1 MIDPITMTMLS
12 ALAPPAYAM
21 VCSVPT
27 APLQDAAK
35 ASDRVDEIIET
46 HEKAYQEFVTRY
58 QTAETDEDRQAVL
71 AEGVPSPNKYFEELE
86 KIASANRGSDAAGKA
101 AAWVLSNNRGGM
113 PGMPNPGEWALDM
126 LLADFIET
134 EHIAAVPMMLSGMST
149 KNAEALDRIRKHAKN
164 NRARALADYT
174 RGSQLLTMSRAA
186 KELAEPGSSGDP
198 YMQYYMQSMDD
209 DLKQYLSKE
218 GVAEKCLE
226 KGEKLLDH
234 CIEAYEDV
242 ELYPGFGM
250 YVGAKA
256 EGELFE
262 LRNLQIGMVAPD
274 IVGKD
279 AEGVEFKLSD
289 YRGQVILL
297 DFWGFW

>member
-1 MIDPITMTMLS
+1 MIDPITMTVLS

-46 HEKAYQEFVTRY
+46 HENAYQEFVRRY
-58 QTAETDEDRQAVL
+58 QAAETDEDRQAVL
-71 AEGVPSPNKYFEELE
+71 AEGIPSPNKYFEELE
-86 KIASANRGSDAAGKA
+86 KIANANRGSEAAGKA
-101 AAWVLSNNRGGM
+101 AAWVLQNNRGGM
-113 PGMPNPGEWALDM
+113 PGMPNPGAWALDM

-134 EHIAAVPMMLSGMST
+134 EHIAAVPLQLSGLST

-164 NRARALADYT
+164 ERARALADFT
-174 RGSQLLTMSRAA
+174 RGNQFLTMSRAA

-198 YMQYYMQSMDD
+198 YMQYSMRGMDD
-209 DLKQYLSKE
+209 DLKAYLSKK
-218 GVAEKCLE
+218 GMADKCL
-226 KGEKLLDH
+226 KSGEELLEH
-234 CIEAYEDV
+234 CIDAYEDV

-256 EGELFE
+256 EGALFE

-289 YRGQVILL
+289 YRGQVVLL

>member
-1 MIDPITMTMLS
+1 MIDPITMTVLS

-46 HEKAYQEFVTRY
+46 HEKNYQEFVRRY
-58 QTAETDEDRQAVL
+58 QEAETDEARQAVL
-71 AEGVPSPNKYFEELE
+71 AEGIPSPNKYFEELE
-86 KIASANRGSDAAGKA
+86 KIAKANRGSEAAGKA
-101 AAWVLSNNRGGM
+101 AAWVLQNNRGGR

-134 EHIAAVPMMLSGMST
+134 EHIADVPMQLSGLTT
-149 KNAEALDRIRKHAKN
+149 KNVEALERIREHAKDK
-164 NRARALADYT
+164 RARALADYT
-174 RGSQLLTMSRAA
+174 RGSQLLTMSNAA
-186 KELAEPGSSGDP
+186 KEIAEPGSSGDP
-198 YMQYYMQSMDD
+198 YMQYSMQGMDD
-209 DLKQYLSKE
+209 DMRKYLAKE
-218 GVAEKCLE
+218 GMADECL
-226 KGEKLLDH
+226 KSGEELLEH
-234 CIEAYEDV
+234 CIKAYKDV
-242 ELYPGFGM
+242 ELYPGYEM
-250 YVGAKA
+250 YIGAKA

-262 LRNLQIGMVAPD
+262 LRHLQIGMVAPD
-274 IVGKD
+274 ITGED
-279 AEGVEFKLSD
+279 AEGVAFNLSD